1 MVQAVAPVGFVTI
14 STNATMMQVAS
25 AGLRAAQ
32 PEHRLL
38 FRQTRAGD
46 GRLALE
52 PRRPQRIQGPP
63 ATGKL

>member
-1 MVQAVAPVGFVTI
+1 M
-14 STNATMMQVAS
+14 MLMQVAS

-32 PEHRLL
+32 PQHRLL
-38 FRQTRAGD
+38 LRRAQAGD

-63 ATGKL
+63 